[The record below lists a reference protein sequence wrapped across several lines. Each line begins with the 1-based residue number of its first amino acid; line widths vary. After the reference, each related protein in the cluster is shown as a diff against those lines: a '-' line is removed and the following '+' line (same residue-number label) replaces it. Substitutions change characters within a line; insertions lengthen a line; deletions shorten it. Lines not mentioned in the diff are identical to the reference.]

1 MQSGA
6 RTFADGV
13 QAADAA
19 LSVQIHL
26 DATAEIMGGGG
37 YRYVFL
43 CNVYT
48 DAEAFLVYVREVL
61 LGFFGVFV
69 GDVQRQDTHGP
80 HRAVSFRCRWHAPR
94 CHAGPARVAGR
105 TSA

>member
-26 DATAEIMGGGG
+26 DATAETVS
-37 YRYVFL
+37 YTHLDVYKRQVYKQYERHLYVIIL
-43 CNVYT
+43 TNKKRDYC
-48 DAEAFLVYVREVL
+48 
-61 LGFFGVFV
+61 
-69 GDVQRQDTHGP
+69 
-80 HRAVSFRCRWHAPR
+80 
-94 CHAGPARVAGR
+94 
-105 TSA
+105 

>member
-1 MQSGA
+1 
-6 RTFADGV
+6 
-13 QAADAA
+13 
-19 LSVQIHL
+19 
-26 DATAEIMGGGG
+26 MGGGG

-69 GDVQRQDTHGP
+69 GDVQIHMVLTALFHFVVDGTRHDVTRGQ
-80 HRAVSFRCRWHAPR
+80 
-94 CHAGPARVAGR
+94 
-105 TSA
+105 